1 MGERSGIGVVECAI
15 LEALDSLGARPGRG
29 ARVNARVLAVV
40 EDRIGLAPGYAY
52 EVLLDLARPWV
63 MPLRLVRGGGNFGSR
78 GNDPP
83 ANFRYTESLLSPAG
97 QVALAAERGDLAPV
111 PIGLINGSVYR
122 EGIRPPF
129 RPRAI
134 IEALREVIQRPRITG
149 KDLIAIIGPPCF
161 LNGAAVTGDFAALA
175 AGRQVVLRL
184 ESRVTVSDD
193 HGSVLI
199 TNVPPNASPD
209 DTATSLANLAMAR
222 HWASSHPDST
232 GKHAC
237 RSRTYATS
245 PHRDETLTCS
255 SASQKPGT
263 TAEQLRDQLLDVY
276 GVYTEVHVALPRP
289 LATMIRGWAKAY
301 SGEDLLASLTAL
313 ENAIRAQDES
323 ADGRA

>member
-1 MGERSGIGVVECAI
+1 VGERSGIGVVECVI
-15 LEALDSLGARPGRG
+15 LEALDSLGA
-29 ARVNARVLAVV
+29 
-40 EDRIGLAPGYAY
+40 
-52 EVLLDLARPWV
+52 
-63 MPLRLVRGGGNFGSR
+63 
-78 GNDPP
+78 
-83 ANFRYTESLLSPAG
+83 
-97 QVALAAERGDLAPV
+97 
-111 PIGLINGSVYR
+111 
-122 EGIRPPF
+122 
-129 RPRAI
+129 
-134 IEALREVIQRPRITG
+134 RPRITG

-161 LNGAAVTGDFAALA
+161 LNGAAVTGDFAVLA

-222 HWASSHPDST
+222 HWASSHPELHRQARLPLKDI
-232 GKHAC
+232 
-237 RSRTYATS
+237 
-245 PHRDETLTCS
+245 RDE
-255 SASQKPGT
+255 SAPGRDTDLLVCIPEPGT